1 MFRTDVARIGTAERP
16 ALPLLPVLA
25 GLLGASAAGYLL
37 TLDILIG
44 FSFLAFLALF
54 CITVSRPVSLIPG
67 LIILTVFVEKVLQSV
82 GISVGGKEL
91 VNLCG
96 LVNFCLAAAIV
107 FYVMTSR
114 MRPFESLVTPS
125 FALYLAAVF
134 LSLLVSVDFAMTIR
148 SIVRI
153 TAGYCI
159 YLMITQFVAEKR
171 QIDRLVQLLLLV
183 SVVPIAVGLYQI
195 AFENHFALS
204 RDMRIKGT
212 FKNGMSYAMYMA
224 CLLPYI
230 FGQVAFS
237 RSGWKR
243 RGFFAFLFA
252 AGMLNLVYTG
262 TRIGWG
268 AFAFAMV
275 IYALLTDARRLL
287 PVMLIALVLAVI
299 LFFPFFAKSFGGY
312 FTTDWSTYFSDN
324 VGWDFRSADYLTA
337 SSLHIR
343 VYVWRQMTHELMNAN
358 PWIGAGSGTWFE
370 NMDVK
375 AMGFSLASHSD
386 YFEVLF
392 GTGFIG
398 LALYLMFRIRQLTLL
413 ARFAGSGI
421 DRSFKTAV
429 LFPCLATH
437 VACMGMSVTEVWQAY
452 NGLYWLSWITI
463 GICEASYRCHCVQE
477 YGSDVACEISP
488 SHVCNPGM

>member
-1 MFRTDVARIGTAERP
+1 MLRTDMARIDTVERP
-16 ALPLLPVLA
+16 GLPWSPVLM
-25 GLLGASAAGYLL
+25 GLLGSAAAGYLL
-37 TLDILIG
+37 TVNILVG

-54 CITVSRPVSLIPG
+54 SVIVLRPVSLIPG
-67 LIILTVFVEKVLQSV
+67 LIVLTVFVEKALQAV
-82 GISVGGKEL
+82 GISVGGREL

-96 LVNFCLAAAIV
+96 LINFCLAAAIV
-107 FYVMTSR
+107 FYAMTSR
-114 MRPFESLVTPS
+114 MRPFQSLVTPS
-125 FALYLAAVF
+125 FSLYLLVVF
-134 LSLLVSVDFAMTIR
+134 LSLFVSADVQMTVR

-159 YLMITQFVAEKR
+159 YLMITQFVTERR
-171 QIDRLVQLLLLV
+171 QVDRLVQLLLLV
-183 SVVPIAVGLYQI
+183 SVIPITVGLYQI
-195 AFENHFALS
+195 VFENHFVMS

-230 FGQVAFS
+230 FGQVVFNKTGRIR
-237 RSGWKR
+237 RSV
-243 RGFFAFLFA
+243 FAALFA
-252 AGMLNLVYTG
+252 AGVMNLVYTG

-268 AFAFAMV
+268 AFALAMT

-287 PVMLIALVLAVI
+287 PILLIVLVLAVG
-299 LFFPFFAKSFGGY
+299 LFFPFFVKSFGGY
-312 FTTDWSTYFSDN
+312 FTTDWSTYFSNN
-324 VGWDFRSADYLTA
+324 VGWDFRSADYMTA

-343 VYVWRQMTHELMNAN
+343 VYVWRNMVHALMAAN

-370 NMDVK
+370 NLDVK
-375 AMGFSLASHSD
+375 TMGFPLASHSD

-398 LALYLMFRIRQLTLL
+398 LTFYLLFRMRQLTLL
-413 ARFAGSGI
+413 ARFAASGVE
-421 DRSFKTAV
+421 RSLKTAV

-437 VACMGMSVTEVWQAY
+437 IACLAMSVTEVWQAY

-463 GICEASYRCHCVQE
+463 GICEAYYRE
-477 YGSDVACEISP
+477 YCASEPCFEIVDGVPVMDTS
-488 SHVCNPGM
+488 N